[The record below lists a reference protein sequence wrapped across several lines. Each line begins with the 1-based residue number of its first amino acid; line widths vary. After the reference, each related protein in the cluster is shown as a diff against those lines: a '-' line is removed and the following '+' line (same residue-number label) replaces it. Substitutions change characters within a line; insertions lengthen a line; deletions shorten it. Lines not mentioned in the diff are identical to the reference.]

1 MFMSNPRT
9 LPAEV
14 TIYTVGE
21 LKDQCLAWL
30 GEASAEGGASDSLW
44 PLDASAVDQIDAA
57 GVQLLVSL
65 AHTLSQQHLAL
76 ALLQP
81 SAPLTEACA
90 ALGLAGWLAE
100 HTLEGAVA

>member
-1 MFMSNPRT
+1 MTTHS

-21 LKDQCLAWL
+21 LKGQCLAWL
-30 GEASAEGGASDSLW
+30 GESTAEGDTGGDHW

-65 AHTLSQQHLAL
+65 SHTLQQQGQPL
-76 ALLQP
+76 LLQQA
-81 SAPLTEACA
+81 SAVLVDACA
-90 ALGLAGWLAE
+90 ALGLGEWLATC
-100 HTLEGAVA
+100 TLEGAAA

>member
-1 MFMSNPRT
+1 MSTPRN

-21 LKDQCLAWL
+21 LKDQCLAWM
-30 GEASAEGGASDSLW
+30 GETPAEGDASDGLW

-90 ALGLAGWLAE
+90 ALGLTGWLSAC
-100 HTLEGAVA
+100 TPEGAPA